1 MQHRCG
7 WEVRMRAR
15 GGAIAVLLVFMV
27 AGCANVPREAG
38 FRNVQ
43 ESVQERIGLRIIW
56 DQATDADAAAN
67 ESVRALLDQDLS
79 VDESVQIALL
89 NNRRLQATY
98 EGLGIAQA
106 DLVEA
111 GLLQNP
117 VFLGQIRLPGRPANP
132 WEADVTQNFLD
143 IFILPLRKRV
153 AQAEFER
160 VKSRVASDVVEHAAQ
175 VRIAFY
181 RLQGATQLRELRGT
195 ASEATEA
202 SAELATRQFQAG
214 NISDLDRSNEQA
226 LHEEAM
232 SEFLRSEA
240 DVQTLRERLNAL
252 MGLWGE
258 DADRWQIVS
267 RLPAPPEP
275 EFSLDRLE
283 ALALSQRLDL
293 SQARRE
299 IEVVA
304 QSLRLAR
311 LQRDTGGITQFDVGG
326 HYEREPEGTAT
337 WGPSL
342 EITLP
347 IFNQGQPAL
356 ARAEAQ
362 LRQSQQRYA
371 ALSAQIR
378 SEVRVAGE
386 SMFAAHR
393 LAERYRTNTL
403 PLRERIV
410 QESQLH
416 YNAMQIGPF
425 QLLQARAA
433 QVDAGRHYIE
443 SLGDYWVARAELEQA
458 VGGRLP
464 VESPS
469 MRPTDMGTIGAADQ
483 QPQRNGNGGH
493 Q

>member
-1 MQHRCG
+1 MTLRL
-7 WEVRMRAR
+7 RAL
-15 GGAIAVLLVFMV
+15 AVGLACMM

-38 FRNVQ
+38 FGEVQ
-43 ESVQERIGLRIIW
+43 NSVRQRIDQRIEW
-56 DQATDADAAAN
+56 NQGTEADAAVSD
-67 ESVRALLDQDLS
+67 SVRALLAQRLS
-79 VDESVQIALL
+79 ADESVQVALL

-98 EGLGIAQA
+98 EDLGVAQA

-143 IFILPLRKRV
+143 LFILPLRKRV

-160 VKSRVASDVVEHAAQ
+160 VKYRVAAIVVEHAAQ

-195 ASEATEA
+195 AAEATEA
-202 SAELATRQFQAG
+202 SAELATRQFQTG

-232 SEFLRSEA
+232 SELLRSEA
-240 DVQTLRERLNAL
+240 DVRTLRERLNGL

-267 RLPAPPEP
+267 RLPAPEP
-275 EFSLDRLE
+275 DLSLGRLE
-283 ALALSQRLDL
+283 VLALSQRLDL

-304 QSLRLAR
+304 HSLGLAR
-311 LQRDTGGITQFDVGG
+311 LRRATGGITQFDVGG

-347 IFNQGQPAL
+347 IFNQGQPAF

-362 LRQSQQRYA
+362 LRQSQQRFE

-378 SEVRVAGE
+378 SDVRVASE

-393 LAERYRTNTL
+393 LAERYRTSTL

-410 QESQLH
+410 RESQLH
-416 YNAMQIGPF
+416 YNAMQIGPV

-433 QVDAGRHYIE
+433 QIDAGRQYIE
-443 SLGDYWVARAELEQA
+443 SLRDYWVARAELEQA

-464 VESPS
+464 TEPPGT
-469 MRPTDMGTIGAADQ
+469 RPTHIETIGEPEQ
-483 QPQRNGNGGH
+483 QLQRHGH
-493 Q
+493 GDHQ